1 MEGWRVG
8 GQKLEGQRLGK
19 GTDECLSGKAEC
31 ERVQKGGIW
40 KGGM

>member
-1 MEGWRVG
+1 MG
-8 GQKLEGQRLGK
+8 GEKLEGQRLGM
-19 GTDECLSGKAEC
+19 GTGECLMSGKAEC